1 MKYPVSLA
9 FLYNSNIIDL
19 NLMLFNFR
27 KKKNNPTHYVAFS
40 TDKNIVIIN
49 TETLR

>member
-27 KKKNNPTHYVAFS
+27 KKKKTTQHIMLLLAL
-40 TDKNIVIIN
+40 TK
-49 TETLR
+49 T